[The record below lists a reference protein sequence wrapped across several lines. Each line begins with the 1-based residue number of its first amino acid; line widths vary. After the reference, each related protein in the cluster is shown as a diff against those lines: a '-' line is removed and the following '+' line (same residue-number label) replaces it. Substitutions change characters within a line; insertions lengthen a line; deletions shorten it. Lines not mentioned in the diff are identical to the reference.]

1 MSYGEVNWRQAV
13 PMEGTGFKA
22 VTDTSGG
29 RWVTRLSWP
38 LASLVEQPVAPAPTP
53 VASPAPAPVAD
64 PAPAVAPA
72 QPATASGEQIVTIIG
87 GLTLVTGFMGLKQKA
102 YTLVITDRR
111 LIFAELT
118 KEKVMAAVT
127 EARDGAKAEGKGF
140 FGQWGAQIASAGS
153 YNDAYWQ
160 MSPDAALAETPGN
173 WAVERS
179 QYQGAK
185 FRMGMS
191 DENTQTPDVLTI
203 KASTGKWKFNVSGSL
218 SALKKAFKEA
228 GLA

>member
-1 MSYGEVNWRQAV
+1 MSNGAIGYCG
-13 PMEGTGFKA
+13 
-22 VTDTSGG
+22 SCGG
-29 RWVTRLSWP
+29 P
-38 LASLVEQPVAPAPTP
+38 LHAGDAFCTACGTP
-53 VASPAPAPVAD
+53 VALQAAPAPVAPAAAA
-64 PAPAVAPA
+64 PAPA
-72 QPATASGEQIVTIIG
+72 TGGEQILAVIG
-87 GLTLVTGFMGLKQKA
+87 GLTLVAGFMGLKQKA
-102 YTLVITDRR
+102 YTLIITERR
-111 LIFAELT
+111 LVFAEIT
-118 KEKVMAAVT
+118 KEKTTAAVNA
-127 EARDGAKAEGKGF
+127 ARDRAKAEGKGF

>member
-1 MSYGEVNWRQAV
+1 MA
-13 PMEGTGFKA
+13 
-22 VTDTSGG
+22 
-29 RWVTRLSWP
+29 
-38 LASLVEQPVAPAPTP
+38 
-53 VASPAPAPVAD
+53 PAPAPA
-64 PAPAVAPA
+64 PAPSV
-72 QPATASGEQIVTIIG
+72 SGEQILTVVG
-87 GLTLVTGFMGLKQKA
+87 GLTLVAGFMGLKQKA
-102 YTLVITDRR
+102 YTLIITDRR
-111 LIFAELT
+111 LVFVEIT
-118 KEKVMAAVT
+118 KEKTTAAVNA
-127 EARDGAKAEGKGF
+127 ARDQAKSEGKGF

-153 YNDAYWQ
+153 YNDAYWH
-160 MSPDAALAETPGN
+160 MSPDAALAEAPGN

>member
-1 MSYGEVNWRQAV
+1 MPSSSRFCSSCGAEAGAGDAFCTACGTPLQAAAPEPAA
-13 PMEGTGFKA
+13 PM
-22 VTDTSGG
+22 
-29 RWVTRLSWP
+29 
-38 LASLVEQPVAPAPTP
+38 
-53 VASPAPAPVAD
+53 PAPAG
-64 PAPAVAPA
+64 APA
-72 QPATASGEQIVTIIG
+72 ASGEEILAVIG
-87 GLTLVTGFMGLKQKA
+87 GLTLVAGFMGLKQKS

-118 KEKVMAAVT
+118 KEKVTATVNA
-127 EARDGAKAEGKGF
+127 ARDSAKAEGKGF
-140 FGQWGAQIASAGS
+140 FGQWGAQLKSSTS
-153 YNDAYWQ
+153 YSEAYWR

-185 FRMGMS
+185 FRMGAT
-191 DENTQTPDVLTI
+191 DENTSTPDVLTI

-218 SALKKAFKEA
+218 GSVKKAFKET

>member
-1 MSYGEVNWRQAV
+1 M
-13 PMEGTGFKA
+13 
-22 VTDTSGG
+22 
-29 RWVTRLSWP
+29 
-38 LASLVEQPVAPAPTP
+38 
-53 VASPAPAPVAD
+53 PAPAG
-64 PAPAVAPA
+64 APA
-72 QPATASGEQIVTIIG
+72 ASGEEILAVIG
-87 GLTLVTGFMGLKQKA
+87 GLTLVAGFMGLKQKS

-118 KEKVMAAVT
+118 KEKVTATVNA
-127 EARDGAKAEGKGF
+127 ARDSAKAEGKGF
-140 FGQWGAQIASAGS
+140 FGQWGAQLKSSTS
-153 YNDAYWQ
+153 YSEAYWR

-185 FRMGMS
+185 FRMGAT
-191 DENTQTPDVLTI
+191 DENTSTPDVLTI

-218 SALKKAFKEA
+218 GSVKKAFKET

>member
-1 MSYGEVNWRQAV
+1 MGLALPW
-13 PMEGTGFKA
+13 
-22 VTDTSGG
+22 SG
-29 RWVTRLSWP
+29 W
-38 LASLVEQPVAPAPTP
+38 ASGQERARRRDRTKGVVVSSGAIGYCGACSGALQPGDAFCTTCGAPAAPQ
-53 VASPAPAPVAD
+53 PAPAPEPTPA
-64 PAPAVAPA
+64 APAAG
-72 QPATASGEQIVTIIG
+72 GEQILAVIG
-87 GLTLVTGFMGLKQKA
+87 GLTLTGGFMGLKQKP
-102 YTLVITDRR
+102 YTLIVTERR
-111 LIFAELT
+111 LVFVEIT
-118 KEKVMAAVT
+118 KEKTTAAVNA
-127 EARDGAKAEGKGF
+127 ARDQAKASGKGF

>member
-1 MSYGEVNWRQAV
+1 MSNGAIGYCGSCGGPLHEGEAFCTACGTAVALQA
-13 PMEGTGFKA
+13 
-22 VTDTSGG
+22 
-29 RWVTRLSWP
+29 
-38 LASLVEQPVAPAPTP
+38 
-53 VASPAPAPVAD
+53 APAPVAPAAAA
-64 PAPAVAPA
+64 PAPA
-72 QPATASGEQIVTIIG
+72 TGGEQILAVIG
-87 GLTLVTGFMGLKQKA
+87 GLTLVAGFMGLKQKA
-102 YTLVITDRR
+102 YTLIITERR
-111 LIFAELT
+111 LVFAEIT
-118 KEKVMAAVT
+118 KEKTTAAVNA
-127 EARDGAKAEGKGF
+127 ARDRAKAEGKGF

-203 KASTGKWKFNVSGSL
+203 KSSTGKWKFNVSGSL

>member
-1 MSYGEVNWRQAV
+1 MPSSSRFCGSCGAEAGAGDVFCTACGAPLQAAAPEPAA
-13 PMEGTGFKA
+13 PM
-22 VTDTSGG
+22 
-29 RWVTRLSWP
+29 
-38 LASLVEQPVAPAPTP
+38 
-53 VASPAPAPVAD
+53 PAPAA
-64 PAPAVAPA
+64 APA
-72 QPATASGEQIVTIIG
+72 ASGEEILAVIG
-87 GLTLVTGFMGLKQKA
+87 GLTLVAGFMGLKQKS

-118 KEKVMAAVT
+118 KEKVAATVNA
-127 EARDGAKAEGKGF
+127 ARDSAKAEGKGF
-140 FGQWGAQIASAGS
+140 FGQWGAQLKSSTS
-153 YNDAYWQ
+153 YSEAYWR

-185 FRMGMS
+185 FRMGAT
-191 DENTQTPDVLTI
+191 DENTSTPDVLTI

-218 SALKKAFKEA
+218 GSVKKAFKET

>member
-1 MSYGEVNWRQAV
+1 MPSSSRFCSSCGAEAGAGDAFCTACGAPLQA
-13 PMEGTGFKA
+13 A
-22 VTDTSGG
+22 
-29 RWVTRLSWP
+29 
-38 LASLVEQPVAPAPTP
+38 APEPAAPTP
-53 VASPAPAPVAD
+53 APAG
-64 PAPAVAPA
+64 APA
-72 QPATASGEQIVTIIG
+72 ASGEEILAVIG
-87 GLTLVTGFMGLKQKA
+87 GLTLVAGFMGLKQKS

-118 KEKVMAAVT
+118 KEKVTATVNA
-127 EARDGAKAEGKGF
+127 ARDSAKAEGKGF
-140 FGQWGAQIASAGS
+140 FGQWGAQLKSSTS
-153 YNDAYWQ
+153 YSEAYWR

-185 FRMGMS
+185 FRMGAT
-191 DENTQTPDVLTI
+191 DENTSTPDVLTI

-218 SALKKAFKEA
+218 GSVKKALKET

>member
-1 MSYGEVNWRQAV
+1 MKGVIMGNGVAGYCGSCGGPLQA
-13 PMEGTGFKA
+13 GDAFCTACG
-22 VTDTSGG
+22 
-29 RWVTRLSWP
+29 
-38 LASLVEQPVAPAPTP
+38 TP
-53 VASPAPAPVAD
+53 VAAVQEQAPVPTP
-64 PAPAVAPA
+64 PA
-72 QPATASGEQIVTIIG
+72 ATTGEQILAVIG
-87 GLTLVTGFMGLKQKA
+87 GLTLVGGFMGLKQKP
-102 YTLVITDRR
+102 YTLIVTERR
-111 LIFAELT
+111 LIFVEIT
-118 KEKVMAAVT
+118 KEKTTAAVNA
-127 EARDGAKAEGKGF
+127 ARDQAKAEGKGF